1 MKKPDITKTESGL
14 EQNDGLAPTREPSF
28 AYQDGSRINANDI
41 GMNRSEHEDKEMNEA
56 MSQARDNRRDQLSQ
70 NSEADLPTDSARK
83 H

>member
-1 MKKPDITKTESGL
+1 
-14 EQNDGLAPTREPSF
+14 
-28 AYQDGSRINANDI
+28 
-41 GMNRSEHEDKEMNEA
+41 MNRSEHEDKEMNEA